1 MPLEILDSEDDG
13 VFDDDDHSEGLPPN
27 PPHLPPSFPAER
39 MLLGPPSSGTLN
51 QSESLGKSEHVPTSG
66 ELRQHAI
73 DKAHKALIAPSS
85 AMPSPEKKDDYYDQI
100 TVEGAIPEII
110 PEKAREKDIY
120 DFDDFDEDEP
130 TPLPPPPPPPPPPK
144 SCKKPAKAR
153 KRRRALTSLEI
164 PPDNSDDSD
173 FEEKPKKR
181 QTASTKKQRSKT
193 MPVPI
198 PTINLSSEDEYDPRK
213 PKERK
218 TTRSN
223 TDQDQLLPP
232 LPKPK
237 RRKKDLQHMEELQD
251 YLPLPADDISALD
264 DFRTSPQKVFMI
276 DMTHED
282 LVLPTQKKQEYDN
295 TFATNL
301 VLDNVKLLSDG
312 TPVLD
317 STLPDPPEVYMTFE
331 ATSVSVST
339 DPEQISSS
347 DHTPSIN
354 IKEDTTPDQASLPP
368 VGPKP
373 QSTKR
378 RTKTDSV
385 LVHFDRDQN
394 MSGGFHIA
402 SEWRAA
408 RGKGLQNLSDR
419 PGRQQQRDSSFVED
433 TLPIGVPSDGNG
445 EGKNNKKKA
454 SRKPKE
460 KKDPAA
466 SKAGKKGKEEEKEE
480 VAVSEVVDS
489 TNIGDMPENTIAN
502 DAIVDNTITINR
514 NTASTVNNM
523 EDHLAGPGPA
533 PKKAIIKLKFNPSQ
547 NQLLPPPPPTETTPP
562 SPGCLARRSYTKSR
576 FAVDSDDDM
585 DEPLSSPP
593 PSSPAKPEPKLEI
606 KEPAKTPKAKP
617 GRKPKK
623 KTIAASDDESDG
635 NAYHDKVVVVSDKSP
650 PSVAKRK
657 RTKTIEHD
665 DDDALPPAKKAAAK
679 KKRGRKETN
688 EKVPEDSDEHPD
700 YDTSKDTSRNAAPI
714 ATVSEEP
721 RTPTPEIPDNIECSR
736 SEQPETPIP
745 VSPEKKALMSSEL
758 KQRGSHSPIR
768 AGKVPYRVG
777 LSKRARIEPLL
788 SIRKR

>member
-13 VFDDDDHSEGLPPN
+13 VFDDDDHLEGLPPN

-39 MLLGPPSSGTLN
+39 VLGPPSSGTLN
-51 QSESLGKSEHVPTSG
+51 QSESLGKSQHVPTSG
-66 ELRQHAI
+66 ELRQQAI
-73 DKAHKALIAPSS
+73 DEAHKALIAPSS
-85 AMPSPEKKDDYYDQI
+85 AMPSPEKKNDYYDQI
-100 TVEGAIPEII
+100 TVEGTIPETI

-120 DFDDFDEDEP
+120 DFDDEDEDEP
-130 TPLPPPPPPPPPPK
+130 APPLPPPPPPK
-144 SCKKPAKAR
+144 SSKKPTKAR

-164 PPDNSDDSD
+164 PPDDSDDSD

-193 MPVPI
+193 MPMPI
-198 PTINLSSEDEYDPRK
+198 PTINLSSEDEYDPKPRK

-218 TTRSN
+218 TTRTN
-223 TDQDQLLPP
+223 TNQDQLLPP

-237 RRKKDLQHMEELQD
+237 RKKKDLQHMEELQD

-264 DFRTSPQKVFMI
+264 DSRTSPQKAFMI

-295 TFATNL
+295 TFATNP
-301 VLDNVKLLSDG
+301 VLDNIKLLSDG

-331 ATSVSVST
+331 ATSAGLCA
-339 DPEQISSS
+339 DPEQISSPE
-347 DHTPSIN
+347 HTPFVN
-354 IKEDTTPDQASLPP
+354 IKEDTTPDQPSLPP

-408 RGKGLQNLSDR
+408 RGKGLQNLSDK
-419 PGRQQQRDSSFVED
+419 PGRQQQRDSPFVED
-433 TLPIGVPSDGNG
+433 TLPIDVPSDGNG

-454 SRKPKE
+454 PRKPKE

-466 SKAGKKGKEEEKEE
+466 SKAGKKDKEEEKEE
-480 VAVSEVVDS
+480 VAVDEVVDS
-489 TNIGDMPENTIAN
+489 TNVGDMSENIIAN
-502 DAIVDNTITINR
+502 DAIVVSTIAINQ
-514 NTASTVNNM
+514 NAASTVNNM
-523 EDHLAGPGPA
+523 EDHLAGPSPT
-533 PKKAIIKLKFNPSQ
+533 PKKAIIKLKFNPGQ
-547 NQLLPPPPPTETTPP
+547 NQLLPPPPPPTETAPP
-562 SPGCLARRSYTKSR
+562 SPGCLARRTYTKSR

-593 PSSPAKPEPKLEI
+593 PSSPAKPEPKPEI
-606 KEPAKTPKAKP
+606 KEPAKTPKAKL
-617 GRKPKK
+617 GRKSKK
-623 KTIAASDDESDG
+623 KAIAASDESGDD
-635 NAYHDKVVVVSDKSP
+635 AYHDKVVVVSDKSP
-650 PSVAKRK
+650 SSAAKRK

-665 DDDALPPAKKAAAK
+665 DDDAPPPTKKAAAK
-679 KKRGRKETN
+679 KKGGRKKTN
-688 EKVPEDSDEHPD
+688 EKVPEDSDKHPD
-700 YDTSKDTSRNAAPI
+700 YDASKDTSRNAAPVV
-714 ATVSEEP
+714 TVSEEP
-721 RTPTPEIPDNIECSR
+721 RLPTLEIPDNIERLR
-736 SEQPETPIP
+736 SEQPKTPVP
-745 VSPEKKALMSSEL
+745 VSPEKKAPKSSEL

-768 AGKVPYRVG
+768 TGKVPYRVG